1 MAASHG
7 GDRPKGAPSPVTR
20 NREDQDNA
28 IARLQVF
35 MLTTRQRCGELF
47 CIRIICEKYV
57 RAAIYKGFN
66 VRGYFLTL
74 TARPGAHKPSEL
86 QRTLSTSNCVIT
98 CLVGSVGRG
107 WLLIR
112 ICVITCFR
120 MPFWLQGILGVH
132 PKEFLIFGLDRGLFP

>member
-86 QRTLSTSNCVIT
+86 KRTLSTPNCP
-98 CLVGSVGRG
+98 
-107 WLLIR
+107 LILYDIVVSR
-112 ICVITCFR
+112 RFFVAQSHIGMTMVFNT
-120 MPFWLQGILGVH
+120 
-132 PKEFLIFGLDRGLFP
+132 LDVQYLDSTT